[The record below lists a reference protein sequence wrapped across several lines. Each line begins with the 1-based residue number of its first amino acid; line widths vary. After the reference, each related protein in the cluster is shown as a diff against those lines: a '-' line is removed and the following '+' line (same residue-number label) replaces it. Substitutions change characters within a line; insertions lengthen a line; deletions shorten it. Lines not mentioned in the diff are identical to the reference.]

1 MPSMFLRGEAM
12 IDRMFEASGTS
23 VSYRRDGEVMV
34 ESAPAKVGRTL
45 FRTDDVATG
54 VVFRFEERDFIVR
67 EKGSRTRE
75 KFSMEMERNNIRWNP
90 AWECHNTQTIKNA
103 VDAGLGIGV
112 LSKLSV
118 RKRLESGRFRALN
131 VFDKPL
137 ELYIRMAYAENKYF
151 SQNLTAFRDYAV
163 RRVGVLAMEKN
174 T

>member
-67 EKGSRTRE
+67 ASDFAAIGEPRRGDEIVWDGRLYLVAAPDGEPCWKWHTRQ
-75 KFSMEMERNNIRWNP
+75 S
-90 AWECHNTQTIKNA
+90 HTQMRIHAKY
-103 VDAGLGIGV
+103 
-112 LSKLSV
+112 
-118 RKRLESGRFRALN
+118 SGA
-131 VFDKPL
+131 PEE
-137 ELYIRMAYAENKYF
+137 EL
-151 SQNLTAFRDYAV
+151 Q
-163 RRVGVLAMEKN
+163 
-174 T
+174 

>member
-67 EKGSRTRE
+67 ASDFAAIGEPRRGDEIVWDGRLYLVAAPDGEPCWKWHTRQ
-75 KFSMEMERNNIRWNP
+75 S
-90 AWECHNTQTIKNA
+90 HTQMRIHAKYSGA
-103 VDAGLGIGV
+103 PEEE
-112 LSKLSV
+112 SK
-118 RKRLESGRFRALN
+118 
-131 VFDKPL
+131 
-137 ELYIRMAYAENKYF
+137 
-151 SQNLTAFRDYAV
+151 
-163 RRVGVLAMEKN
+163 
-174 T
+174 